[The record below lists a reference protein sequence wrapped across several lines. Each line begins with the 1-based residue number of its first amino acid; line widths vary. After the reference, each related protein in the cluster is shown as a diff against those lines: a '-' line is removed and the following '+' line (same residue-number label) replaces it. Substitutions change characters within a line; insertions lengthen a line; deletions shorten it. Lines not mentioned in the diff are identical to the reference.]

1 MSKATETENH
11 ACTLSGRAKK
21 KSLKA
26 RPAKCKGR
34 APTARFNPRISVFC
48 FVVWQPLLHGF
59 SRCRLPT
66 GYWFY
71 GNIRRFFKTE
81 IHPKNRRWNWRASRV
96 HRANQRAHS
105 LRFRGGQIPHG

>member
-11 ACTLSGRAKK
+11 ACTLSRRAKK

-34 APTARFNPRISVFC
+34 APTARFKPRISVFC

-59 SRCRLPT
+59 SVADCQPAIGFT
-66 GYWFY
+66 A
-71 GNIRRFFKTE
+71 ISA
-81 IHPKNRRWNWRASRV
+81 ASLK
-96 HRANQRAHS
+96 QK
-105 LRFRGGQIPHG
+105 FI